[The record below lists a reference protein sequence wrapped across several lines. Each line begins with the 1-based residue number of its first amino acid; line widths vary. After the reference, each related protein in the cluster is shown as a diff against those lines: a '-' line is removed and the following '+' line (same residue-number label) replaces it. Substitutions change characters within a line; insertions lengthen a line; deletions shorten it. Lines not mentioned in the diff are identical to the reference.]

1 MLRADFFRKILLPCL
16 GVLACVPSQGMAEG
30 EAGATP
36 AGANVLASAHS
47 ALKFNLFAP
56 PPKED
61 AAAAALLAQAQRVL
75 ALLEPAA
82 RLLHA
87 DALAHLPRFDLYI
100 ADAGQGGTMSSATG
114 RIAINDAFAAL
125 RPTDDWL
132 AFVVAREM
140 AHVIAGHH
148 AENSTASM
156 LTSLFMNLVIP
167 GTGLVK
173 TALSL
178 ASSQIAAM
186 SGRERQLG
194 EADGIALRLL
204 AAAGYSEREIALSLA
219 VGPALEQLGSSSWAK
234 AFAESAR
241 SVVAR
246 VRGTPAATPTQVAAE
261 EGAAP
266 APAARRATLAVGE
279 VRAPPPALAPE
290 EVVLRGR
297 PSGMPGMLLL
307 GDLRMPARRLE

>member
-1 MLRADFFRKILLPCL
+1 MS
-16 GVLACVPSQGMAEG
+16 SQVMAEG
-30 EAGATP
+30 ETTVTP
-36 AGANVLASAHS
+36 AGSNVLASAHS
-47 ALKFNLFAP
+47 AIKFNLFAP
-56 PPKED
+56 PRKD
-61 AAAAALLAQAQRVL
+61 GASAAGLLSQAQRVL

-82 RLLHA
+82 RNLHA

-100 ADAGQGGTMSSATG
+100 ADAEQGGTMSSATG

-125 RPTDDWL
+125 RPTDDWM

-167 GTGLVK
+167 GTGLIK

-178 ASSQIAAM
+178 ASSQLAAM

-204 AAAGYSEREIALSLA
+204 AAAGYSERDIALSLA

-234 AFAESAR
+234 AFAESSR
-241 SVVAR
+241 TIVAR
-246 VRGTPAATPTQVAAE
+246 VRGTPAAAPTQLAMEV
-261 EGAAP
+261 AAP
-266 APAARRATLAVGE
+266 AAPSALVALMNASSLGE
-279 VRAPPPALAPE
+279 VRPPPPALAPE

-307 GDLRMPARRLE
+307 GDLRMPPRRLE

>member
-1 MLRADFFRKILLPCL
+1 
-16 GVLACVPSQGMAEG
+16 MAEG
-30 EAGATP
+30 ETTDAP
-36 AGANVLASAHS
+36 AGSNVLASAHS
-47 ALKFNLFAP
+47 AIKFNLFAP
-56 PPKED
+56 PRKDD
-61 AAAAALLAQAQRVL
+61 AAAAGLLSQAQRVL

-100 ADAGQGGTMSSATG
+100 ADAEQGGTMSSATG

-125 RPTDDWL
+125 RPTDDWM

-156 LTSLFMNLVIP
+156 LTSLIMNLVIP
-167 GTGLVK
+167 GSGLVK

-178 ASSQIAAM
+178 ASSQLAAM

-204 AAAGYSEREIALSLA
+204 VAAGYSEREIALSLA
-219 VGPALEQLGSSSWAK
+219 VGPASEQLGSSSWAK

-241 SVVAR
+241 SIVAR
-246 VRGTPAATPTQVAAE
+246 VRGTPAAASPQLAME
-261 EGAAP
+261 QAAP
-266 APAARRATLAVGE
+266 AAPAARMATSSLSE
-279 VRAPPPALAPE
+279 VRPPPPALAPE

-307 GDLRMPARRLE
+307 GDLRMPPRRLE